1 MVARKRGES
10 EPVRAKFMS
19 NARQR
24 SSQTVRATGRVI
36 EQLER
41 RVLLSSAIAAFVPQ
55 LTFST
60 GAGPNDA
67 IVADINR
74 DGKPD
79 LLIANQ
85 DDNTV
90 SILLGNGDGTFAP
103 QTTFSTRHHRRSG
116 VAGHR

>member
-1 MVARKRGES
+1 MRARKQSES
-10 EPVRAKFMS
+10 KQIRTKRHTIPGHS
-19 NARQR
+19 T
-24 SSQTVRATGRVI
+24 SSTLSATGRVI

-41 RVLLSSAIAAFVPQ
+41 RVLLSSAIAAFAPQ

-60 GAGPNDA
+60 GPGPNDA

-90 SILLGNGDGTFAP
+90 SILLGNGDGAFAP